1 TAGTYTTSAVGHIG
15 STQIDTT
22 LATTDNAPATV
33 SLGVGAGTINGTV
46 YLDANHNGTLD
57 SSETWS
63 SGASVFVNLV
73 SGSSV
78 SQSITV
84 PAGAGTFSFTGVL
97 AGAYSIVVTN
107 SATATTAH
115 APTRF
120 PFFHPTT

>member
-73 SGSSV
+73 SGGSV

-84 PAGAGTFSFTGVL
+84 PAGAGTFLFTGVFS
-97 AGAYSIVVTN
+97 GTYFIVVSN
-107 SATATTAH
+107 SATQTTAT
-115 APTRF
+115 APRRF
-120 PFFHPTT
+120 CFAGPS